1 MSSEEGLI
9 TIGKEYANPEWSVFQ
24 KNLKQHERRLLVPD
38 GKNSI
43 VVD

>member
-1 MSSEEGLI
+1 MADI
-9 TIGKEYANPEWSVFQ
+9 TISNEYAHIEWSVFQ
-24 KNLKQHERRLLVPD
+24 KDLKQHERRLLVLD

>member
-1 MSSEEGLI
+1 MADI
-9 TIGKEYANPEWSVFQ
+9 TISNEYAHIEWSVFQ

>member
-1 MSSEEGLI
+1 MADI
-9 TIGKEYANPEWSVFQ
+9 TISNEYAHIEWSVFQ

-38 GKNSI
+38 EKNSI

>member
-1 MSSEEGLI
+1 MADI
-9 TIGKEYANPEWSVFQ
+9 TISNEYAHPEWSIFQ
-24 KNLKQHERRLLVPD
+24 KNLKQHEHRLLVPD

>member
-1 MSSEEGLI
+1 MADI
-9 TIGKEYANPEWSVFQ
+9 TISKEYAYPEWSVFQ
-24 KNLKQHERRLLVPD
+24 KNQKQHERRLLVPD